1 MTLITGTEHDGGESV
16 VSQLLTRIRTSI
28 DTASDPSRRVSILDP
43 GTMCIINMHSENIPG

>member
-1 MTLITGTEHDGGESV
+1 MTLITGTERDGGESV